1 MRILRKILSFL
12 GILLFWL
19 AVWQAAALAAGGLPA
34 FSGDVGAYLR
44 GLLTGSR
51 ELLLPGPYAVLRR
64 WFALA
69 ATASFWQTSALSLWR
84 IALGVLA
91 ATVLG
96 WGFSALCTRF
106 SRLRALLDPAVTVV
120 KSTPVASFIILALI
134 WIGRDNVPT
143 WIAGLIVFPVV
154 YGNLC
159 AGFASADP
167 RLLEMAK
174 IFSLSR
180 LTRVRRIYLPAARP
194 YFFSALRLSLGMA
207 WKAGIAAE
215 VLAVPKMAIGRY
227 LYESKLYL
235 ETVDL
240 FAWTLTV
247 ILLSLLLE
255 KVVMRILERKG
266 GGKP

>member
-1 MRILRKILSFL
+1 MRFVRKVLSFC
-12 GILLFWL
+12 GVLLFWL
-19 AVWQAAALAAGGLPA
+19 AVWQAAALAVSGLPS
-34 FSGDVGAYLR
+34 FTGDVGADLR
-44 GLLTGSR
+44 ALLTSSK
-51 ELLLPGPYAVLRR
+51 ELLLPGPYVVIRR

-69 ATASFWQTSALSLWR
+69 GTGVFWKSSALSLWR

-91 ATVLG
+91 ATALG
-96 WGFSALCTRF
+96 IIISALCTRF
-106 SRLRALLDPAVTVV
+106 SRLRTLLDPAVTVV

-134 WIGRDNVPT
+134 WIGRDSVPT
-143 WIAGLIVFPVV
+143 WIAGLIVFPVI

-159 AGFASADP
+159 TGFSSADP
-167 RLLEMAK
+167 QLLEMAAV
-174 IFSLSR
+174 FSLSP
-180 LTRVRRIYLPAARP
+180 LTRIRRVYLPAARP

-215 VLAVPKMAIGRY
+215 VLAVPRQAIGRY

-255 KVVMRILERKG
+255 KAVMQILKRWG
-266 GGKP
+266 GAA